1 MGWGRTYLDGE
12 TVREEGEEPGEAYR
26 GEVDAELGEV
36 RCELR
41 HRFLYVVEQDERA
54 RARGQQ
60 RRREEAFWE
69 DALYE
74 RREHPERLFLVCMD
88 QQQRRRDQVHTLTVS
103 DRWIAPIPPPSTRSP
118 HRKSKRKEKGLGRTD
133 YTR

>member
-1 MGWGRTYLDGE
+1 MRAGEGVGTYLDGE

-36 RCELR
+36 RRELR
-41 HRFLYVVEQDERA
+41 HRFLHVVEQDERA

-74 RREHPERLFLVCMD
+74 RREHPERLFLVRMD
-88 QQQRRRDQVHTLTVS
+88 QQQRRRDQVHTLTVP
-103 DRWIAPIPPPSTRSP
+103 DRGVASIPPPSTRRSP
-118 HRKSKRKEKGLGRTD
+118 QRERSKRE
-133 YTR
+133 